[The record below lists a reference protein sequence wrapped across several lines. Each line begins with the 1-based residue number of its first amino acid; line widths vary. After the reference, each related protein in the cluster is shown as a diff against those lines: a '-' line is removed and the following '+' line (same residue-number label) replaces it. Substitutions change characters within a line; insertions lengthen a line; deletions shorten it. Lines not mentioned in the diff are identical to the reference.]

1 MQSSP
6 AAANCA
12 AKTARGRATKQL
24 EVTGTSHAI
33 MQHKLIIGRE
43 TSYRQEYLGP
53 SLVEITDQ
61 KLYCAAAGSFRRPR

>member
-1 MQSSP
+1 
-6 AAANCA
+6 
-12 AKTARGRATKQL
+12 
-24 EVTGTSHAI
+24 